1 MLQLSVNLPE
11 LRDMAKKIPQMGT
24 SGVMDLMKLDVKS
37 FATDFINGLMDCEFE
52 LFLGREKYERLSG
65 VEISDRHLRNGHYQR
80 TFAVKGLGRL
90 NVKVPR
96 DRQGNYQTKILEPY
110 KRNEASLEEDV
121 AILYLLGQSTRSLA
135 LISER
140 LLGTKISAGKV
151 SECSGRLIESVEKWR
166 SRPLTEKFKYLYLDG
181 TNFSMRI
188 DKKIIK
194 VCVLVVI
201 GVDENGIK
209 QVIALQAGD
218 KESAGTWRQLFK
230 DLKTRGLDRHAI
242 KLGIMDG
249 LSGLEKV
256 FLEEFPGAKIQRC
269 QVHVA
274 RNVLCKVPQNMKEK
288 VADDMRS
295 VFYATSKK
303 KSLEFFKDFK
313 SKYEKDIPSAV
324 KCLEG
329 SLESTLCYL
338 SFPKEEW
345 LALRTT
351 NPIERLNKEFK
362 RRTKSMEIVA
372 GEASCY
378 NLLAVISLRMEVY
391 WKRHPITFQKSLP
404 WFKSKNEFT
413 QEI

>member
-11 LRDMAKKIPQMGT
+11 LRQMAKNIPQLGAN
-24 SGVMDLMKLDVKS
+24 GVMDLMKLDIKS
-37 FATDFINGLMDCEFE
+37 QATDFINGLMDCEFE
-52 LFLGREKYERLSG
+52 LFLGRDKYERVSG
-65 VEISDRHLRNGHYQR
+65 VEISERHLRNGHYQR
-80 TFAVKGLGRL
+80 TLAVKGLGRL

-96 DRQGNYQTKILEPY
+96 DRQGKYQTKVLEPY
-110 KRNEASLEEDV
+110 KRNEASIEEDV
-121 AILYLLGQSTRSLA
+121 AVLYLLGQSTRSLA

-151 SECSGRLIESVEKWR
+151 SECSSRLIESVEKWR

-181 TNFSMRI
+181 TNFAMRI
-188 DKKIIK
+188 DKKIVK

-201 GVDENGIK
+201 GVDENGVK
-209 QVIALQAGD
+209 QVLALQAGD

-230 DLKTRGLDRHAI
+230 DLKARGLDRHAV

-249 LSGLEKV
+249 LPGLEKV
-256 FLEEFPGAKIQRC
+256 FMEEFSEAKVQRC

-274 RNVLCKVPQNMKEK
+274 RNVLCKVPQNMKQK
-288 VADDMRS
+288 VADELRS
-295 VFYATSKK
+295 VFYAESRKK
-303 KSLEFFKDFK
+303 ALSFFENFK
-313 SKYEKDIPSAV
+313 RDYEKEIPSAV
-324 KCLEG
+324 KCLET

-338 SFPKEEW
+338 SFPEEEW
-345 LALRTT
+345 LSLRTT

-404 WFKSKNEFT
+404 WFKSKN
-413 QEI
+413 

>member
-11 LRDMAKKIPQMGT
+11 LREMAKNIPQLGAN
-24 SGVMDLMKLDVKS
+24 GVMDLMKLDIKS
-37 FATDFINGLMDCEFE
+37 QATDFINGVMDCEFE
-52 LFLGREKYERLSG
+52 LFLGRDKYERVSG
-65 VEISDRHLRNGHYQR
+65 VEISERHLRNGHYQR

-96 DRQGNYQTKILEPY
+96 DRQGNYQTKVLEPY
-110 KRNEASLEEDV
+110 KRNEVSIEEDV
-121 AILYLLGQSTRSLA
+121 AALYLLGQSTRSLA

-140 LLGTKISAGKV
+140 LLGTQISASKV
-151 SECSGRLIESVEKWR
+151 SECSGRLIASVEKWR
-166 SRPLTEKFKYLYLDG
+166 SRPLTETFKYLYLDG

-188 DKKIIK
+188 DKKIVK

-201 GVDENGIK
+201 GVDEFGIK

-230 DLKTRGLDRHAI
+230 DLKARGLNRQAI

-249 LSGLEKV
+249 LAGLEKV
-256 FLEEFPGAKIQRC
+256 FKEEFPGAKIQRC

-274 RNVLCKVPQNMKEK
+274 RNVLCKVPQNMKQK
-288 VADDMRS
+288 VADDIRS
-295 VFYATSKK
+295 IFYASTKE
-303 KSLEFFKDFK
+303 KSMKFFEEFKRR
-313 SKYEKDIPSAV
+313 YEKTIPSAV

-338 SFPKEEW
+338 SFPEAEW
-345 LALRTT
+345 ISLRTT

-404 WFKSKNEFT
+404 WFKSEK
-413 QEI
+413 

>member
-1 MLQLSVNLPE
+1 MLQLNVNLPE

-24 SGVMDLMKLDVKS
+24 QGLMELMKLDIKS
-37 FATDFINGLMDCEFE
+37 QATDFINGLMACEFE
-52 LFLGREKYERLSG
+52 LFLGRDKYERISG
-65 VEISDRHLRNGHYQR
+65 VQISDRHLRNGHYQR

-96 DRQGNYQTKILEPY
+96 DRQGKYQTKVLDPY
-110 KRNEASLEEDV
+110 KRNEASIEEDV
-121 AILYLLGQSTRSLA
+121 AVLYLLGQSTRSLS

-140 LLGTKISAGKV
+140 LLGTKISASKV

-166 SRPLTEKFKYLYLDG
+166 SRPLKESFKYLYLDG

-188 DKKIIK
+188 DKKIVK

-201 GVDENGIK
+201 GVDENGVK

-230 DLKTRGLDRHAI
+230 DLKARGLDKRAV

-249 LSGLEKV
+249 LPGLEKV
-256 FLEEFPGAKIQRC
+256 FKEEFSEAKIQRC

-274 RNVLCKVPQNMKEK
+274 RNVMSKVPHNLKEK

-295 VFYATSKK
+295 VFYADTKK
-303 KSLEFFKDFK
+303 KALLFFEDLKK
-313 SKYEKDIPSAV
+313 KYEKDVPSAV
-324 KCLEG
+324 KCLES
-329 SLESTLCYL
+329 SLDSTLCYL

-345 LALRTT
+345 ISLRTT

>member
-24 SGVMDLMKLDVKS
+24 SGVMDLMNLDVKS

-52 LFLGREKYERLSG
+52 LFLGRDKYERVSG
-65 VEISDRHLRNGHYQR
+65 VEVSERHLRNGHYQR

-96 DRQGNYQTKILEPY
+96 DRQGNYQTKVLEPY
-110 KRNEASLEEDV
+110 KRNEASIEEDV
-121 AILYLLGQSTRSLA
+121 AVLYLLGQSTRSLA

-166 SRPLTEKFKYLYLDG
+166 SRPITENFKYLYLDG

-188 DKKIIK
+188 DKKIVK

-201 GVDENGIK
+201 GVDEKGIK
-209 QVIALQAGD
+209 QVLALQSGD

-230 DLKTRGLDRHAI
+230 DLKARGLDRKKI

-256 FLEEFPGAKIQRC
+256 FSEEFPGAKIQRC

-274 RNVLCKVPQNMKEK
+274 RNVITKVPHSLKEK
-288 VADDMRS
+288 VADEMRS
-295 VFYATSKK
+295 IFYASSEEKAR
-303 KSLEFFKDFK
+303 EFFREFK
-313 SKYEKDIPSAV
+313 LHYEKEIPSAV
-324 KCLEG
+324 KCLEV
-329 SLESTLCYL
+329 SLDSTLCFFA
-338 SFPKEEW
+338 FPEEEW

-372 GEASCY
+372 GESSCY
-378 NLLAVISLRMEVY
+378 NLLAVISLKMEVY

-404 WFKSKNEFT
+404 WFSSKREFT
-413 QEI
+413 QKF

>member
-11 LRDMAKKIPQMGT
+11 LRQMAKNIPQLGAN
-24 SGVMDLMKLDVKS
+24 GVMDLMKLDIKS
-37 FATDFINGLMDCEFE
+37 QATDFINGLMDCEFE
-52 LFLGREKYERLSG
+52 LFLGRDKYERVSG
-65 VEISDRHLRNGHYQR
+65 VEISERHLRNGHYQR

-96 DRQGNYQTKILEPY
+96 DRQGKYQTKVLEPY
-110 KRNEASLEEDV
+110 KRNEASIEEDV
-121 AILYLLGQSTRSLA
+121 AVLYLLGQSTRSLA

-151 SECSGRLIESVEKWR
+151 SECSSRLIESVEKWR

-188 DKKIIK
+188 DKKIVK

-201 GVDENGIK
+201 GVDENGVK
-209 QVIALQAGD
+209 QVLALQAGD

-230 DLKTRGLDRHAI
+230 DLKTRGLDRHAV
-242 KLGIMDG
+242 KMGIMDG
-249 LSGLEKV
+249 LPGLEKV
-256 FLEEFPGAKIQRC
+256 FMEEFSEAKVQRC

-274 RNVLCKVPQNMKEK
+274 RNVLCKVPQNMKQK
-288 VADDMRS
+288 VADELRS
-295 VFYATSKK
+295 VFYAESKK
-303 KSLEFFKDFK
+303 KALSFFENFK
-313 SKYEKDIPSAV
+313 RDYEKEIPSAV

-338 SFPKEEW
+338 SFPEEEW
-345 LALRTT
+345 LSLRTT

-404 WFKSKNEFT
+404 WFKSRD
-413 QEI
+413 

>member
-1 MLQLSVNLPE
+1 M
-11 LRDMAKKIPQMGT
+11 
-24 SGVMDLMKLDVKS
+24 
-37 FATDFINGLMDCEFE
+37 
-52 LFLGREKYERLSG
+52 
-65 VEISDRHLRNGHYQR
+65 
-80 TFAVKGLGRL
+80 
-90 NVKVPR
+90 KVPR
-96 DRQGNYQTKILEPY
+96 DRQGNYQTKVLEPY

-135 LISER
+135 LISQR
-140 LLGTKISAGKV
+140 LLGTQISASKV

-166 SRPLTEKFKYLYLDG
+166 SRPLTETFKYLYLDG
-181 TNFSMRI
+181 TYFSMRI
-188 DKKIIK
+188 DKKIVK

-201 GVDENGIK
+201 GVDQFGIK
-209 QVIALQAGD
+209 QVVALQAGD

-230 DLKTRGLDRHAI
+230 DLKARGLNRQAI

-249 LSGLEKV
+249 LPGLEKV
-256 FLEEFPGAKIQRC
+256 FKEEFPGAKIQRC

-274 RNVLCKVPQNMKEK
+274 RNIICKVPQNMKQK
-288 VADDMRS
+288 VADDIRS
-295 VFYATSKK
+295 IFYASSKEK
-303 KSLEFFKDFK
+303 AMEFFEEFK
-313 SKYEKDIPSAV
+313 RRYEKVVPSAV

-345 LALRTT
+345 ISLRTT

-404 WFKSKNEFT
+404 WFKS
-413 QEI
+413 

>member
-11 LRDMAKKIPQMGT
+11 LRQMAKNIPQLGAN
-24 SGVMDLMKLDVKS
+24 GVMDLMKLDIKS
-37 FATDFINGLMDCEFE
+37 QATDFINGLMDCEFE
-52 LFLGREKYERLSG
+52 LFLGRDKYERVSG
-65 VEISDRHLRNGHYQR
+65 VEISERHLRNGHYQR

-96 DRQGNYQTKILEPY
+96 DRQGKYQTKVLEPY
-110 KRNEASLEEDV
+110 KRNEASIEEDV
-121 AILYLLGQSTRSLA
+121 AVLYLLGQSTRSLS

-188 DKKIIK
+188 DKKIVK

-201 GVDENGIK
+201 GVDENGVK
-209 QVIALQAGD
+209 QVLALQAGD

-230 DLKTRGLDRHAI
+230 DLKVRGLNKQDVQ
-242 KLGIMDG
+242 LGIMDG
-249 LSGLEKV
+249 LPGLEKV
-256 FLEEFPGAKIQRC
+256 FKEEFPEAKVQRC

-274 RNVLCKVPQNMKEK
+274 RNILCKVPQNMKQK
-288 VADDMRS
+288 VADDLRS
-295 VFYATSKK
+295 VFYAESKK
-303 KSLEFFKDFK
+303 KALSFFEDFK
-313 SKYEKDIPSAV
+313 RNYEKEIPSAV

-338 SFPKEEW
+338 SFPEEEW
-345 LALRTT
+345 LSLRTT

-404 WFKSKNEFT
+404 WFKAQN
-413 QEI
+413 

>member
-11 LRDMAKKIPQMGT
+11 LRQMAKNIPQLGAN
-24 SGVMDLMKLDVKS
+24 GVMDLMKLDIKTQ
-37 FATDFINGLMDCEFE
+37 ATDFINGLMDCEFE
-52 LFLGREKYERLSG
+52 LFLGRDKYERVSG
-65 VEISDRHLRNGHYQR
+65 VEISERHLRNGHYQR

-96 DRQGNYQTKILEPY
+96 DRQGKYQTKVLEPY
-110 KRNEASLEEDV
+110 KRNEASIEEDV
-121 AILYLLGQSTRSLA
+121 AVLYLLGQSTRSLA

-151 SECSGRLIESVEKWR
+151 SECSGRLIDSVEKWR

-188 DKKIIK
+188 DKKIVK

-201 GVDENGIK
+201 GVDEDGVK
-209 QVIALQAGD
+209 QVLALQAGD

-230 DLKTRGLDRHAI
+230 DLKVRGLNRQDVQ
-242 KLGIMDG
+242 LGIMDG
-249 LSGLEKV
+249 LPGLEKV
-256 FLEEFPGAKIQRC
+256 FKEEFPEAKVQRC

-274 RNVLCKVPQNMKEK
+274 RNIMSKVPHNIKQK
-288 VADDMRS
+288 VADDLRS
-295 VFYATSKK
+295 VFYAESKK
-303 KSLEFFKDFK
+303 KALSFFEDFK
-313 SKYEKDIPSAV
+313 RAYEKEIPSAV

-338 SFPKEEW
+338 SFPEEEW
-345 LALRTT
+345 LSLRTT

-404 WFKSKNEFT
+404 WFKA
-413 QEI
+413 QH

>member
-11 LRDMAKKIPQMGT
+11 LRQMAKNIPQLGAN
-24 SGVMDLMKLDVKS
+24 GVMDLMKLDIKS
-37 FATDFINGLMDCEFE
+37 QATDFINGLMDCEFE
-52 LFLGREKYERLSG
+52 LFLGRDKYERVSG
-65 VEISDRHLRNGHYQR
+65 VEISERHLRNGHYQR

-96 DRQGNYQTKILEPY
+96 DRQGKYQTKVLEPY
-110 KRNEASLEEDV
+110 KRNEASIEEDV
-121 AILYLLGQSTRSLA
+121 AVLYLLGQSTRSLA

-188 DKKIIK
+188 DKKIVK

-201 GVDENGIK
+201 GVDENGVK
-209 QVIALQAGD
+209 QVLALQAGD
-218 KESAGTWRQLFK
+218 KESAGTWRQMFK
-230 DLKTRGLDRHAI
+230 DLKARGLDRHAV

-249 LSGLEKV
+249 LPGLEKV
-256 FLEEFPGAKIQRC
+256 FMEEFSEAKVQRC

-274 RNVLCKVPQNMKEK
+274 RNVLCKVPQNMKQK
-288 VADDMRS
+288 VADELRS
-295 VFYATSKK
+295 VFYAESKK
-303 KSLEFFKDFK
+303 KALSFFEKFK
-313 SKYEKDIPSAV
+313 RDYEKEIPSAV

-338 SFPKEEW
+338 SFPEEEW
-345 LALRTT
+345 LSLRTT

-404 WFKSKNEFT
+404 WFKSKN
-413 QEI
+413 

>member
-11 LRDMAKKIPQMGT
+11 LRQMAKNIPQLGAN
-24 SGVMDLMKLDVKS
+24 GVMDLMKLDIKS
-37 FATDFINGLMDCEFE
+37 QATDFINGLMDCEFE
-52 LFLGREKYERLSG
+52 LFLGRDKYERVSG
-65 VEISDRHLRNGHYQR
+65 FEISERHLRNGHYQR

-96 DRQGNYQTKILEPY
+96 DRQGKYQTKVLEPY
-110 KRNEASLEEDV
+110 KRNEASIEEDV
-121 AILYLLGQSTRSLA
+121 AVLYLLGQSTRSLA

-188 DKKIIK
+188 DKKIVK

-201 GVDENGIK
+201 GVDENGVK
-209 QVIALQAGD
+209 QVLALQAGD

-230 DLKTRGLDRHAI
+230 DLKVRGLNKQAVQ
-242 KLGIMDG
+242 LGIMDG
-249 LSGLEKV
+249 LPGLEKV
-256 FLEEFPGAKIQRC
+256 FKEEFPEAKVQRC

-274 RNVLCKVPQNMKEK
+274 RNVMSKVPHSIKQK
-288 VADDMRS
+288 VADDLRS
-295 VFYATSKK
+295 VFYAESKK
-303 KSLEFFKDFK
+303 KALSFFEDFK
-313 SKYEKDIPSAV
+313 RTYEKEIPSAV
-324 KCLEG
+324 KCLES

-338 SFPKEEW
+338 SFPEEEW
-345 LALRTT
+345 LSLRTT

-404 WFKSKNEFT
+404 WFKS
-413 QEI
+413 

>member
-11 LRDMAKKIPQMGT
+11 LREMAMNIPQLGFN
-24 SGVMDLMKLDVKS
+24 GVMDLMKLDIKS
-37 FATDFINGLMDCEFE
+37 QATDFINGLMDCEFE
-52 LFLGREKYERLSG
+52 LFLGRDKYERISG
-65 VEISDRHLRNGHYQR
+65 VEISEKHLRNGHYQR
-80 TFAVKGLGRL
+80 TFAVKGLGKL

-96 DRQGNYQTKILEPY
+96 DRQGNYQTKVLEPY
-110 KRNEASLEEDV
+110 KRNEASIEEDV
-121 AILYLLGQSTRSLA
+121 AVLYLLGSSTRSLA

-140 LLGTKISAGKV
+140 LLGTKISASKV

-188 DKKIIK
+188 NKKIVK

-201 GVDENGIK
+201 GVDEKGIK

-230 DLKTRGLDRHAI
+230 DLKTRGLDRHVV

-249 LSGLEKV
+249 LPGLEKV
-256 FLEEFPGAKIQRC
+256 FKEEFPGAKIQRC

-274 RNVLCKVPQNMKEK
+274 RNVICKVPQNMKQK

-295 VFYATSKK
+295 IFYASSKE
-303 KSLEFFKDFK
+303 KSLKFFEDFK
-313 SKYEKDIPSAV
+313 RAYEKEIPSAV
-324 KCLEG
+324 KCLEA
-329 SLESTLCYL
+329 SLDSTL
-338 SFPKEEW
+338 SFFAFPSDEW

-404 WFKSKNEFT
+404 WFKS
-413 QEI
+413 